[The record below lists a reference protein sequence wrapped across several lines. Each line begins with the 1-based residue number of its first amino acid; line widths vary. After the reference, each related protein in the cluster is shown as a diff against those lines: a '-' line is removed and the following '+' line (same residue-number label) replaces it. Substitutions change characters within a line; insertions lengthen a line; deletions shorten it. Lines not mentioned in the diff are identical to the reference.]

1 MPKHSE
7 RRLLPY
13 TSEQIFDLVADVERY
28 PEFLP
33 WCVGTRIL
41 RREENVVYADLMVGF
56 KMVREVYTSKV
67 ILDRPGTI
75 DVEYQ
80 KGPFKHLINYWKF
93 KNAEDGCEIEFFI
106 DFEFRS
112 RILRGIIGPFFGEAV
127 HRMVGAFEARA
138 VDVYGKNNV
147 KN

>member
-1 MPKHSE
+1 MPEFSD
-7 RRLLPY
+7 RRYLPY
-13 TSEQIFDLVADVERY
+13 TPKQLFNLVADIERY

-33 WCVGTRIL
+33 WCVGTRIH
-41 RREENVVYADLMVGF
+41 RREENAVYADLMVGF

-67 ILDRPGTI
+67 VFDYPARI

-80 KGPFKHLINYWKF
+80 KGPFKHLINHWKF
-93 KNAEDGCEIEFFI
+93 NGAEQGCEVEFYI

-127 HRMVGAFEARA
+127 NKMIGAFEDRA
-138 VDVYGKNNV
+138 KVVYGNDN
-147 KN
+147 

>member
-1 MPKHSE
+1 MPEHFE

-13 TSEQIFDLVADVERY
+13 TSEQLFNLVADIESY

-41 RREENVVYADLMVGF
+41 KREENVVYADLMVGF

-67 ILDRPGTI
+67 ILERPDLI

-80 KGPFKHLINYWKF
+80 KGPFKYLNNHWKF
-93 KNAEDGCEIEFFI
+93 RDEGAGCEIEFFI

-112 RILRGIIGPFFGEAV
+112 RVLRGIIGPFFGDAV
-127 HRMVGAFEARA
+127 NRMVGAFEDRA
-138 VDVYGKNNV
+138 KVIYNNGC
-147 KN
+147 

>member
-1 MPKHSE
+1 MPVHSD
-7 RRLLPY
+7 RRYLPY
-13 TSEQIFDLVADVERY
+13 TPEQLFNLVADIERY

-41 RREENVVYADLMVGF
+41 RREENAVYADLMVGF

-67 ILDRPGTI
+67 IFDRPERI

-80 KGPFKHLINYWKF
+80 KGPFKHLINHWKF
-93 KNAEDGCEIEFFI
+93 HDSEQGCEVEFFI

-112 RILRGIIGPFFGEAV
+112 KILRGIIGPFFGEAV
-127 HRMVGAFEARA
+127 NKMVGAFEERA
-138 VDVYGKNNV
+138 KVVYGKNL
-147 KN
+147 

>member
-1 MPKHSE
+1 MPEHSE
-7 RRLLPY
+7 RRILPY
-13 TSEQIFDLVADVERY
+13 TPEQLFNLVADIESY

-67 ILDRPGTI
+67 ILDHPDLI
-75 DVEYQ
+75 NVKYQ
-80 KGPFKHLINYWKF
+80 KGPFKHLENKWNF
-93 KNAEDGCEIEFFI
+93 NPHSDGCVIEFFI

-112 RILRGIIGPFFGEAV
+112 RLLRTV
-127 HRMVGAFEARA
+127 M
-138 VDVYGKNNV
+138 
-147 KN
+147 

>member
-1 MPKHSE
+1 MPEHSE
-7 RRLLPY
+7 RRILPY
-13 TSEQIFDLVADVERY
+13 TPEQLFNLVADIESY

-67 ILDRPGTI
+67 ILDHPDLI
-75 DVEYQ
+75 NVKYQ
-80 KGPFKHLINYWKF
+80 KGPFKYLNNYWKF
-93 KNAEDGCEIEFFI
+93 KTDEAGCEIEFFI

-112 RILRGIIGPFFGEAV
+112 RILRGIIGPFFGDAV
-127 HRMVGAFEARA
+127 NRMVSAFEDRA
-138 VDVYGKNNV
+138 KVVYGSDC
-147 KN
+147 

>member
-1 MPKHSE
+1 MPEHFE

-13 TSEQIFDLVADVERY
+13 TSEQLFNLVADIESY

-41 RREENVVYADLMVGF
+41 KREENVVYADLMVGF

-67 ILDRPGTI
+67 ILERPGLI

-80 KGPFKHLINYWKF
+80 KGPFKYLSNHL
-93 KNAEDGCEIEFFI
+93 EI
-106 DFEFRS
+106 S
-112 RILRGIIGPFFGEAV
+112 R
-127 HRMVGAFEARA
+127 
-138 VDVYGKNNV
+138 
-147 KN
+147 